1 MVPDERRLE
10 VGERAALGLS
20 GVLGV
25 AASLWAFGSR
35 ELTDFL
41 GEGPVRVLSLS
52 DGGQQTVIAAGTLVA
67 TLAWTGLAWARL
79 PLWRYVLAGVAVLVA
94 VALAPPLFLPMAV
107 LVAVAGLLGGLRV
120 LSPERREALAPSMHP
135 RTWAAGV
142 VLAVV
147 GLVVAGVVSVWL
159 LRPLVD
165 EGTELDEALA
175 FELPVAAPTV
185 PAALRVATSGV
196 ATANS
201 TTPAAT
207 TVPAGPT
214 VLARGELRGAD
225 SFHFG
230 SGQVLLVRGPEG
242 QLVLRF
248 EGYEVRNGPDLFV
261 YLSPDPAGEPEAKGA
276 LNLGGIRATKGN
288 VNYEVPAGTDV
299 SSFRSA
305 VIWCRSFDVVFAVA
319 RFE

>member
-1 MVPDERRLE
+1 MVPVERRLE

-25 AASLWAFGSR
+25 GASLWAFGSR

-41 GEGPVRVLSLS
+41 GEGPVRALSLS
-52 DGGQQTVIAAGTLVA
+52 DGGQQTAIAVGTLLA
-67 TLAWTGLAWARL
+67 TLTWTGLAWARL
-79 PLWRYVLAGVAVLVA
+79 PLWRYALAGVAVLGA

-107 LVAVAGLLGGLRV
+107 LVAVAGLLGGLRT
-120 LSPERREALAPSMHP
+120 LPAERREALAPSRHP
-135 RTWAAGV
+135 RMWAAG
-142 VLAVV
+142 AVV
-147 GLVVAGVVSVWL
+147 SAAGLVVAGVVSVWL

-175 FELPVAAPTV
+175 FELPTATV
-185 PAALRVATSGV
+185 PAALPVATSGA
-196 ATANS
+196 ATA
-201 TTPAAT
+201 TPTAGVTA
-207 TVPAGPT
+207 VAGPA

-230 SGQVLLVRGPEG
+230 SGRVLLVRGPDG

-248 EGYEVRNGPDLFV
+248 EGFEVRNGPDLFV
-261 YLSPDPAGEPEAKGA
+261 YLSPDAAGDPEAKGA
-276 LNLGGIRATKGN
+276 LNLGGMRATKGN